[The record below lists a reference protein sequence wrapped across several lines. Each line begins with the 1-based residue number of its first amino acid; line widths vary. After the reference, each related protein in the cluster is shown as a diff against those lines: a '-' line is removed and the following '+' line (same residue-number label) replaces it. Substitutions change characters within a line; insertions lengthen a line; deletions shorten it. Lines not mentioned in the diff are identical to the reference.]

1 MSVNLARPRP
11 PFPYDLLP
19 PVPAFELASAD
30 LSEGAP
36 VPERFTALGQG
47 VSPELHWSGFP
58 GRTRSFAVTCL
69 DPDAPTGSGW
79 WHWVVVDLAPST
91 TCLAQGAGASDLGLD
106 GAAFHVR
113 GDNGEHAYFGP
124 CPPAGDG
131 VHRYVF
137 AVSALDVE
145 SLGLD
150 EDATPAAVGFTV
162 VHHCIARAT
171 LTATFEVQ
179 GVDGAAPFLRDAQ

>member
-1 MSVNLARPRP
+1 M
-11 PFPYDLLP
+11 
-19 PVPAFELASAD
+19 
-30 LSEGAP
+30 
-36 VPERFTALGQG
+36 
-47 VSPELHWSGFP
+47 
-58 GRTRSFAVTCL
+58 
-69 DPDAPTGSGW
+69 
-79 WHWVVVDLAPST
+79 
-91 TCLAQGAGASDLGLD
+91 
-106 GAAFHVR
+106 
-113 GDNGEHAYFGP
+113 
-124 CPPAGDG
+124 
-131 VHRYVF
+131 HRYVF